1 MADNVTLLDLSFK
14 TDEAVE
20 GLDALIKK
28 SLDLAEEKKQLTKQI
43 NAEKTAL
50 AGLRQNYKDNLID
63 QTAFE
68 KATEKSETA
77 IISLTKQLNNNKNET
92 SENAAAI
99 KAHTTI
105 VNSEAESVETLRAK
119 LALNTKA
126 LNKMSVEQRTNSEAG
141 KQMVAQTKEIS
152 DKLKDLEKGV
162 GDTRRNVGNY
172 AEDIEKATGSLGG
185 MTGATGQMVKGMSG
199 GIASIKAFNAALMA
213 NPFVAIASAI
223 LAVISAIGK
232 LMDRNNELAVSV
244 KTILAPIEL
253 IITKVLDAVAALFVE
268 IVKGHI

>member
-172 AEDIEKATGSLGG
+172 AEDTE
-185 MTGATGQMVKGMSG
+185 
-199 GIASIKAFNAALMA
+199 
-213 NPFVAIASAI
+213 
-223 LAVISAIGK
+223 
-232 LMDRNNELAVSV
+232 
-244 KTILAPIEL
+244 
-253 IITKVLDAVAALFVE
+253 
-268 IVKGHI
+268 